1 MEKRKITFMYVTK
14 NGDPEKHS
22 MIVPSPEH
30 IEMNIVAVKDIKQ
43 AEEVAKKLIT
53 EGTKIIEL
61 CGGFGH
67 QGVAKIVKAVQG
79 RAKIGVVRFDCHPAL
94 SGNSGDDIY
103 L

>member
-1 MEKRKITFMYVTK
+1 MEKRKVTFMYVTK

-43 AEEVAKKLIT
+43 AEEVAKNLVA
-53 EGTKIIEL
+53 EGTNIIEL
-61 CGGFGH
+61 CAGFGH
-67 QGVAKIVKAVQG
+67 QGVAKIAKAVQG
-79 RAKIGVVRFDCHPAL
+79 KAKIGVVRFDCHPAL
-94 SGNSGDDIY
+94 NGKSGDDIY

>member
-1 MEKRKITFMYVTK
+1 MEKRKVTFMYVTK

-30 IEMNIVAVKDIKQ
+30 IEMNIIAVKDIKQ
-43 AEEVAKKLIT
+43 TEEIAKKLVRG
-53 EGTKIIEL
+53 GTNIIEL

-67 QGVAKIVKAVQG
+67 RGVAKIVKAVLG
-79 RAKIGVVRFDCHPAL
+79 KEKIGVVRFDCHPAL
-94 SGNSGDDIY
+94 NGNSGDDIY

>member
-14 NGDPEKHS
+14 NGDPEKYS

-43 AEEVAKKLIT
+43 AEEVAKKLVT

-61 CGGFGH
+61 RGGFGH
-67 QGVAKIVKAVQG
+67 QGAARIAKAVNG
-79 RAKIGVVRFDCHPAL
+79 KAKIGVVRFDCHPAL

>member
-43 AEEVAKKLIT
+43 AEEVAKKT
-53 EGTKIIEL
+53 SCRRNKNYR
-61 CGGFGH
+61 
-67 QGVAKIVKAVQG
+67 AVW
-79 RAKIGVVRFDCHPAL
+79 RFWPPGCCK
-94 SGNSGDDIY
+94 NF
-103 L
+103 